1 MRKTYRIARMSANK
15 VRWEDSIDLPVEWAE
30 RIANHC
36 TMRKGGYAM
45 DGKILAELYDLSISS
60 KDRFSLLAL
69 LVEVLKGYRI
79 VLFV

>member
-1 MRKTYRIARMSANK
+1 MRK
-15 VRWEDSIDLPVEWAE
+15 E
-30 RIANHC
+30 
-36 TMRKGGYAM
+36 GYAL